1 VKRRRRRSAAGG
13 PPADPAST
21 ATDAAARR
29 RRSLVFLGKFAA
41 LLVGFALLVSWKPV
55 NDSVVVPFTSLV
67 AKAAGAVLNVL
78 SEGVTVEGTS
88 IRSPAFAVDV
98 ENGCNGLET
107 ALLLGAAV
115 LAFPASWR
123 ARAVGLAAG
132 FAGIQAINLVRVV
145 SLFWIGRHRPALFS
159 AAHTVIWQ
167 SIVVL
172 AGVALFLVWAA
183 RQRGRPEPL
192 GTE

>member
-1 VKRRRRRSAAGG
+1 MKRRRRSG
-13 PPADPAST
+13 PPSPDAATT
-21 ATDAAARR
+21 AAEAAARR

-41 LLVGFALLVSWKPV
+41 LLVGFALLVSWTPV

-67 AKAAGAVLNVL
+67 AKAAAVALNAL
-78 SEGVTVEGTS
+78 SEGVTVEGTA

-107 ALLLGAAV
+107 ALLLAAAI

-123 ARAVGLAAG
+123 ARALGLVAG

-145 SLFWIGRHRPALFS
+145 SLFWIGRHRPSLFS

-172 AGVALFLVWAA
+172 AGVVLFLVWAA
-183 RQRGRPEPL
+183 RQRERPEPTA

>member
-13 PPADPAST
+13 PPGADPAST
-21 ATDAAARR
+21 AAARR
-29 RRSLVFLGKFAA
+29 RRSIVFLVKFAG

-67 AKAAGAVLNVL
+67 ARAAGAVLNIL

>member
-13 PPADPAST
+13 PPGADPAST
-21 ATDAAARR
+21 AAARR
-29 RRSLVFLGKFAA
+29 RRSIVFLGKFAG

-183 RQRGRPEPL
+183 RQRERPEPL